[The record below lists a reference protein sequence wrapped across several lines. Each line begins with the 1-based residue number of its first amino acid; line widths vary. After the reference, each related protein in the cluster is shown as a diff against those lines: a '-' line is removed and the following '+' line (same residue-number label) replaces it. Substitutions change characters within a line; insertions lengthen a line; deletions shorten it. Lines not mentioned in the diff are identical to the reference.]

1 MKNLPE
7 KIYLNFGDLTEEEY
21 NETDF
26 HDLFSEEVT
35 WSENDVQGR
44 NLEYVRKD
52 AFIEK
57 VRKFMEKIDNVDE
70 YTWYNEEEH
79 AVGITEKCIEDFK
92 KYIKGQ

>member
-7 KIYLNFGDLTEEEY
+7 KIYATPNFDRRWQTVAIDDE
-21 NETDF
+21 
-26 HDLFSEEVT
+26 SM
-35 WSENDVQGR
+35 
-44 NLEYVRKD
+44 EYVRKD

-57 VRKFMEKIDNVDE
+57 VVNFMEKIDNVDE

-92 KYIKGQ
+92 KYIEGE